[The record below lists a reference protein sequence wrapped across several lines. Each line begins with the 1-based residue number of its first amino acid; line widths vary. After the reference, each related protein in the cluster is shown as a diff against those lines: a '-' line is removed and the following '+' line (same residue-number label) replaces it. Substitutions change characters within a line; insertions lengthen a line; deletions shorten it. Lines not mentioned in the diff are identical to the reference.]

1 MGVVYAESVT
11 SAFAAI
17 VLLCVLIWTGWQ
29 INALERDLR
38 DMSLTDE
45 LTGVFNRRGF
55 YFLGQ
60 QAILEAQHAHSGL
73 SLFFFD
79 LDGLKNVNDVF
90 GHETGSEMIKAFA
103 IVLTTTFRK
112 SDIIGRVGGDE
123 FAVITIRD
131 DTLWIDNIYTRLSHL
146 TEAHNNDASRTY
158 RLSFSSGYAELKHG
172 QADTLDT
179 MVTRADGLMY
189 QDKAKKKLA
198 I

>member
-1 MGVVYAESVT
+1 MPFILLGAESYLITTKTMDVVYAQSVT
-11 SAFAAI
+11 AAVTA
-17 VLLCVLIWTGWQ
+17 VLMLRLLTWTGWR

-60 QAILEAQHAHSGL
+60 QAIREAQRAHSGL

-79 LDGLKNVNDVF
+79 LDGLKHVNDLL
-90 GHETGSEMIKAFA
+90 GHEAGSEMIKAFA
-103 IVLTTTFRK
+103 GVLAGTFRK

-131 DTLWIDNIYTRLSHL
+131 DARWIDTIASRLDQL
-146 TEAHNNDASRTY
+146 TEDA
-158 RLSFSSGYAELKHG
+158 
-172 QADTLDT
+172 
-179 MVTRADGLMY
+179 
-189 QDKAKKKLA
+189 
-198 I
+198 